1 MTYRF
6 AEPKDLDQL
15 MYMVNQAK
23 AAFKAGNINQ
33 WQKGEPDE
41 AGLLISIGQ
50 SLVHVL
56 EEDGKAAAMIT
67 AVPGPEASYAVID
80 GAWLNQE
87 PYYAFHRVC
96 VEESRKGQGLAAR
109 LFLETER
116 FVLEKGC
123 RNIRIDTH
131 PENLA
136 MQRALLKSGY
146 VCCGSLVLT
155 EGSEIGDPRYGYHKV
170 L

>member
-1 MTYRF
+1 MTYRL
-6 AEPKDLDQL
+6 AVPRDLDQL

-23 AAFKAGNINQ
+23 AAFKADHINQ

-41 AGLLISIGQ
+41 AGLLSSIEQ

-56 EEDGKAAAMIT
+56 EDEGKAVAMIT
-67 AVPGPEASYAVID
+67 AVPGPEASYASID

-96 VEESRKGQGLAAR
+96 VEESRKGRRLAAR
-109 LFLETER
+109 LFSETED
-116 FVLEKGC
+116 FVLGKGC

-131 PENLA
+131 PDNRS
-136 MQRALLKSGY
+136 MQRALEKSGY
-146 VCCGSLVLT
+146 SRCGSLILVD
-155 EGSEIGDPRYGYHKV
+155 GSEAGDPRYGYHKV

>member
-6 AEPKDLDQL
+6 ATPMDLNQL
-15 MYMVNQAK
+15 MQMVNQAK

-41 AGLLISIGQ
+41 AGLMSSINQ
-50 SLVHVL
+50 SLIHVL

-67 AVPGPEASYAVID
+67 AVLGPEASYAAID

-96 VEESRKGQGLAAR
+96 VEESMKGRGLAAR
-109 LFLETER
+109 LFSETER
-116 FVLEKGC
+116 FVMEKGFH
-123 RNIRIDTH
+123 NIRIDTH
-131 PENLA
+131 PDNLS
-136 MQRALLKSGY
+136 MQRALHKSGY
-146 VCCGSLVLT
+146 VLCGSLILT
-155 EGSEIGDPRYGYHKV
+155 EGSEVGDLRYGYHKV
-170 L
+170 I